1 MHVISSP
8 SETDFHVFQLNP
20 ERAVF
25 FYILFG
31 IVFQHIVGVGFFFS
45 SLIAAFFQRHS
56 SEKLFEIG
64 KTVLFFYCRY
74 KRIADCCAGKL
85 YFVADF

>member
-20 ERAVF
+20 EHAVF

-31 IVFQHIVGVGFFFS
+31 IVFQHIVGGGFFFS
-45 SLIAAFFQRHS
+45 YVIPDQNNTN
-56 SEKLFEIG
+56 K
-64 KTVLFFYCRY
+64 V
-74 KRIADCCAGKL
+74 
-85 YFVADF
+85 